1 MLCAR
6 REGGLLRVLRRCPVD
21 LRLPGRRVTRI
32 GINGFGR
39 IGRLALRAGWDRGD
53 LQFVHVNEPNG
64 GPDAAAHLLTFDS
77 VHGRWERGARGDGA
91 TLTIDG
97 VELVFSEAMAPGR
110 GRLDGGRRRGGA
122 RVLRQVPNR
131 RGVGGA
137 YFERG
142 VQKVIAAP
150 VRGAHAPQAS
160 PCLIRCG
167 PAREPNRPSKRS
179 ERLPCHIS
187 GSSRQSSYHHE
198 PARGTSR
205 GTGRIVPCVHGVR
218 SRGRMGRRGRD
229 GTDRAVL
236 LRGWGPGGRRF
247 KSCLPDSQRVRIGG
261 VFVGRVSPNLAAK
274 ASRRHLSPC

>member
-1 MLCAR
+1 
-6 REGGLLRVLRRCPVD
+6 
-21 LRLPGRRVTRI
+21 VTRI

-150 VRGAHAPQAS
+150 VKNPGALNVVVGVNDDRYDPAVHDIVTAAPCTTNCLAPVVQVLHEGLGSCGDRS
-160 PCLIRCG
+160 PRCM
-167 PAREPNRPSKRS
+167 
-179 ERLPCHIS
+179 I
-187 GSSRQSSYHHE
+187 
-198 PARGTSR
+198 
-205 GTGRIVPCVHGVR
+205 
-218 SRGRMGRRGRD
+218 
-229 GTDRAVL
+229 
-236 LRGWGPGGRRF
+236 
-247 KSCLPDSQRVRIGG
+247 
-261 VFVGRVSPNLAAK
+261 
-274 ASRRHLSPC
+274 